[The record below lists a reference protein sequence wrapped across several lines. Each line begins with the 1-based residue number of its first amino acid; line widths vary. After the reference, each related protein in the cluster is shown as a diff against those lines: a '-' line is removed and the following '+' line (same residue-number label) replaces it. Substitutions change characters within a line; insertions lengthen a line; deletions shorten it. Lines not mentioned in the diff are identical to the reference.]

1 MSGNVFLICLTVII
15 CSVIFAFCHYQE
27 NLVDFSDDRYE
38 YLCGLFAELKKKVRE
53 IEDRQQSE
61 TDS

>member
-1 MSGNVFLICLTVII
+1 
-15 CSVIFAFCHYQE
+15 VIFAFCHYQE